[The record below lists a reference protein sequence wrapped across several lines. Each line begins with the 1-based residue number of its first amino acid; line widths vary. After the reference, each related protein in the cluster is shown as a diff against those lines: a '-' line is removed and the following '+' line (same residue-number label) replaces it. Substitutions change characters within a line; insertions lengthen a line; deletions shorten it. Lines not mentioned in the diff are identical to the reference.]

1 MNKVHRHRLIARLLQ
16 ASVVK
21 SQDHLKELL
30 LANGVR
36 ATQGT
41 LSRDLREMGVL
52 KAPTGY
58 TLSSAES
65 GKRAVTDLE
74 ASVQRHMLS
83 ADSAG
88 TTVVLKTEP
97 GHASLLSAQVD
108 LAPLSGIVGSLAGDD
123 TVFLAARTP
132 RDARNVALQ
141 FQKMG
146 GIL

>member
-16 ASVVK
+16 GQTVR
-21 SQDHLKELL
+21 SQEQLRDMLL
-30 LANGVR
+30 SNGVR
-36 ATQGT
+36 STQGT

-58 TLSSAES
+58 TLAPGDN
-65 GKRAVTDLE
+65 GKRTGSELEGAVRT
-74 ASVQRHMLS
+74 HMLS

-88 TTVVLKTEP
+88 NIVIVKTEP
-97 GHASLLSAQVD
+97 GHASLLAAQID
-108 LAPLSGIVGSLAGDD
+108 LAPLAGIVGSIAGDD

-132 RDARNVALQ
+132 KDASNIAIHLQ
-141 FQKMG
+141 KLG

>member
-1 MNKVHRHRLIARLLQ
+1 MNKSHRHRLIARLLQ
-16 ASVVK
+16 GSNVK

-30 LANGVR
+30 LASGVR

-52 KAPTGY
+52 KASTGY
-58 TLSSAES
+58 TLSPTDNR
-65 GKRAVTDLE
+65 KRASSDLE
-74 ASVQRHMLS
+74 DAVQRHLLS
-83 ADSAG
+83 VDAAG

-97 GHASLLSAQVD
+97 GYASLLSAQVD
-108 LAPLSGIVGSLAGDD
+108 LAPLSGILGSLAGDD

-132 RDARNVALQ
+132 RDARNTALQ

-146 GIL
+146 GML

>member
-1 MNKVHRHRLIARLLQ
+1 
-16 ASVVK
+16 
-21 SQDHLKELL
+21 
-30 LANGVR
+30 
-36 ATQGT
+36 
-41 LSRDLREMGVL
+41 MGVL
-52 KAPTGY
+52 KAATGY
-58 TLSSAES
+58 TLSIAEN
-65 GKRAVTDLE
+65 GKRAATDLE